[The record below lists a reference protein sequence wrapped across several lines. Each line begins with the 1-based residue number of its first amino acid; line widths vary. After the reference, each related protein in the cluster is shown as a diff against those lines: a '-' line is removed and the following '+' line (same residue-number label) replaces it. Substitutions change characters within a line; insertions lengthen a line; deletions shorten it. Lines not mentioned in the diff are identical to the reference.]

1 MELLVTLAGVGFVAA
16 LFSGLALVLRR
27 WHWELHTELSDLRR
41 EVERSS
47 NAVIERLTSSTR
59 ESVELANREVLNAV
73 GLTALDFSY
82 PVMLGGPSIDGHHA
96 RTLLFLLQQ
105 HKPRRILELGSGSST
120 VLIARALLKLGHPA
134 ELHVS
139 VDHDARYLRLTRE
152 LARLNGVEHLIR
164 FEHCPL
170 ESRPEWAHPWY
181 SRIAE
186 VAADAKFDL
195 LLVDGPPAYESGKDR
210 AREPALDVLAE
221 SLGPNAIVLLDDA
234 NRPGETAIAEAWCA
248 RHPGFAHTRI
258 YEGKG
263 VAIFSLGA
271 R

>member
-1 MELLVTLAGVGFVAA
+1 MELLVTLGGIGAVV
-16 LFSGLALVLRR
+16 ALVSALAVTLRR
-27 WHWELHTELSDLRR
+27 WRWELHTELSDLRR
-41 EVERSS
+41 DVERTSQ
-47 NAVIERLTSSTR
+47 AVIGRVTSSTR
-59 ESVELANREVLNAV
+59 ESVDLATREVLNAV

-105 HKPRRILELGSGSST
+105 YKPRRILELGSGSST
-120 VLIARALLKLGHPA
+120 VLIAKALLKMGHPA
-134 ELHVS
+134 DLHIA
-139 VDHDARYLRLTRE
+139 VDHDERYLILTRE

-164 FEHCPL
+164 FEHCLL
-170 ESRPEWAHPWY
+170 EPRSEWAHPWY
-181 SRIAE
+181 SRMAE

-221 SLGPNAIVLLDDA
+221 SLAPKAIVLLDDA

-248 RHPGFAHTRI
+248 RHPGFAHTRM

-263 VAIFSLGA
+263 VAIFSRGES
-271 R
+271 